1 MQQFIKKKGEE
12 LQQKIIE
19 EAKAEL
25 RKVENIRKVKERELA
40 LKKQAEEREKKQR
53 AEGKFEEPETETG
66 GWGRGTA
73 KQPVISDS
81 APKRGG
87 GGDDNGFLNRQAMGT
102 TKPEEKK
109 GGDEGPKRP
118 TFTRQ

>member
-40 LKKQAEEREKKQR
+40 LKKQAEEREKK
-53 AEGKFEEPETETG
+53 
-66 GWGRGTA
+66 
-73 KQPVISDS
+73 
-81 APKRGG
+81 
-87 GGDDNGFLNRQAMGT
+87 
-102 TKPEEKK
+102 
-109 GGDEGPKRP
+109 
-118 TFTRQ
+118 